1 LAKIF
6 AGDKIMYERIK
17 ALCKEAGYTIQAL
30 EILTHIGNG
39 AIGKWRTQSP
49 RAENLHRVA
58 QALNTTVEYLLT
70 GSGPAHPAKGNVD
83 LFIVTEDGE
92 TAAYLQKVKD
102 EEGIMFDLSKVSSI
116 DEIKATVAFLKT
128 LRGEGRDD

>member
-1 LAKIF
+1 
-6 AGDKIMYERIK
+6 MYERIK

-70 GSGPAHPAKGNVD
+70 GSGPAHPEKDNVD
-83 LFIVTEDGE
+83 LFITPADRE

-102 EEGIMFDLSKVSSI
+102 EEGIMFDLNKVSSI